1 MQRTSTV
8 MCFILIAVLPITLIA
23 IIRQIYKIRVARILD
38 PENDSEKEKGFIQ
51 EGNLRNNLVGNYWF
65 PLVMIRWTITNLI
78 IILLRDYP
86 QFQITFF
93 LVLSVSFQGIV
104 IGNRLIPDTLNFC
117 MNIFNELAASVYLYL
132 MMALT
137 HFSGD
142 NPYRENIGWSQL
154 VLVCGVVLI
163 NVFKTA
169 YQYYPKIKW
178 RLLRAVQKSTSLL
191 RKKFGNS
198 KVVAVKPPLQNQF
211 YTDGFYGQVDLS
223 SH

>member
-86 QFQITFF
+86 
-93 LVLSVSFQGIV
+93 
-104 IGNRLIPDTLNFC
+104 
-117 MNIFNELAASVYLYL
+117 
-132 MMALT
+132 
-137 HFSGD
+137 
-142 NPYRENIGWSQL
+142 
-154 VLVCGVVLI
+154 
-163 NVFKTA
+163 
-169 YQYYPKIKW
+169 
-178 RLLRAVQKSTSLL
+178 
-191 RKKFGNS
+191 
-198 KVVAVKPPLQNQF
+198 
-211 YTDGFYGQVDLS
+211 
-223 SH
+223 